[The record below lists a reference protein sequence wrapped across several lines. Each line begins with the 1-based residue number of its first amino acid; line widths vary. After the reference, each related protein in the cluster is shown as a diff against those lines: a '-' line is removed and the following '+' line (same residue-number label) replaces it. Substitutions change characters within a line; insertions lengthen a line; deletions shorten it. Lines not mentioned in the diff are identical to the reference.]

1 MVKKKPLKNYIIYFT
16 LIIITILFTILLSNK
31 YKNLKNLEKENSVM
45 KQFLTSLNEK
55 EFENYI
61 AENNNAIIYM
71 ASGTDE
77 TIKDFEEKFKEMLI
91 DYDLQSQIIYID
103 LDNVDQSFL
112 LNLQNNYFK
121 ESLGNISL
129 YKYPNILILENGK
142 ISAVL
147 YSSEKIIN
155 LIDVEEFFYNRGV
168 IAQAW

>member
-16 LIIITILFTILLSNK
+16 LIIITILFTFLLSNK
-31 YKNLKNLEKENSVM
+31 YENLKNLEKENSVM

-147 YSSEKIIN
+147 YSSEQIIN

-168 IAQAW
+168 IAQA

>member
-103 LDNVDQSFL
+103 LDNIDQSFL

-168 IAQAW
+168 IAQA